1 MGTGPRWQG
10 RWPLLEQWM
19 RRTKYSTPDSVCSEE
34 RFLRLVASES
44 KRSERSS
51 HPCRIALVYCTNPQ
65 GIVIPLGAEPADKAF
80 SLLARSCR
88 DTDYIGWYRQG
99 DIVGV
104 LLTTL
109 QRESIADGC
118 KTLKARLSDR
128 LRDALGNTTK
138 HFLQIH
144 LLAPDDLATFMVS
157 NCASVS
163 PVPLNQV
170 L

>member
-1 MGTGPRWQG
+1 MGTDPLSQS
-10 RWPLLEQWM
+10 RWPLLGEWM
-19 RRTKYSTPDSVCSEE
+19 GRTMSSTPDRVWPEE
-34 RFLRLVASES
+34 RFQRLVVNES
-44 KRSERSS
+44 KRSRRSG
-51 HPCRIALVYCTNPQ
+51 HPCRIVLLYCTNLQ
-65 GIVIPLGAEPADKAF
+65 GLVIPLGGELTGKAF

-163 PVPLNQV
+163 PIPLNQV

>member
-1 MGTGPRWQG
+1 
-10 RWPLLEQWM
+10 
-19 RRTKYSTPDSVCSEE
+19 
-34 RFLRLVASES
+34 
-44 KRSERSS
+44 
-51 HPCRIALVYCTNPQ
+51 
-65 GIVIPLGAEPADKAF
+65 LGAEPADKAF

-88 DTDYIGWYRQG
+88 DTDWYRQG